1 MSLENSQSVE
11 LTLAVHK
18 ARKFKCL
25 LECQTPSEYLLGIKS
40 RFSLHTVEE
49 EGKTAMTEWLE
60 GFSVALSV
68 FIMSWVLLDGE
79 ADRVWIPSAPNPYS
93 GFIHIFIQR
102 MSAYHMC
109 VEKGH
114 RNSERT

>member
-68 FIMSWVLLDGE
+68 FIMKRSRGCSKQATVKKNI
-79 ADRVWIPSAPNPYS
+79 RV
-93 GFIHIFIQR
+93 
-102 MSAYHMC
+102 
-109 VEKGH
+109 V
-114 RNSERT
+114 